1 MSEVKK
7 IIPIGVGEWGFRNL
21 PMRDHFKIAK
31 KFGFNWL
38 EFGIGGGQPGRLSE
52 HPDAVSYTHLTL
64 PTKRIV

>member
-52 HPDAVSYTHLTL
+52 HPD
-64 PTKRIV
+64 